1 MSIWA
6 LLLGLVVAAV
16 SGLVGSFALMKR
28 MTLAGDVVSHV
39 ALPGLGIAFLLR
51 IDPLLGAAA
60 ALIVGILFIDQLQRK
75 GELNADAAIGV
86 VYVAALAGGMLLTPR
101 EDLVE
106 ALFGGFDTVT
116 PRGFVL
122 GLLGCAVAAAATFAL
137 RDRLILT
144 LFSPDIARS
153 LGIGVERVNLV
164 YLGTFALT
172 ILLGLRFL
180 GALLV
185 GALIIVPAAAGRRVA
200 RTLEEFLAVS
210 AAAGALS
217 FAVGF
222 GVAARFGVA
231 LGPAVAGAASLV
243 FVISLALT
251 ASRPSPAPAPARP
264 APPPRAAR

>member
-1 MSIWA
+1 MNVWA
-6 LLLGLVVAAV
+6 LLLGIGVAAV
-16 SGLVGSFALMKR
+16 SGLAGSFALMKR

-51 IDPLLGAAA
+51 ADPLLGAAA
-60 ALIVGILFIDQLQRK
+60 ALVAGVLFIDQLQRR
-75 GELNADAAIGV
+75 ENLNADAAVGV

-101 EDLVE
+101 EELVE
-106 ALFGGFDTVT
+106 ALFGGFDAVT

-122 GLLGCAVAAAATFAL
+122 GLLGCAAAAAMVFAL

-153 LGIGVERVNLV
+153 LGIRVERVNLA
-164 YLGTFALT
+164 YLATFALT

-185 GALIIVPAAAGRRVA
+185 GALVIVPAAVGRRAA
-200 RTLEEFLAVS
+200 RTLDEFLAVS

-217 FAVGF
+217 FALGF

-231 LGPAVAGAASLV
+231 LGPAVAGVASLV
-243 FVISLALT
+243 FALSLLFRRV
-251 ASRPSPAPAPARP
+251 SRHAEV
-264 APPPRAAR
+264 